1 MISELLT
8 KIFLYNLFNTDHWF
22 QLNKIKPIFVQHERK
37 FKYDYQSLK
46 LPIVSNPLKNNLQTT
61 SLSDYYNR
69 NWY

>member
-8 KIFLYNLFNTDHWF
+8 KILLYDLFSADHWF
-22 QLNKIKPIFVQHERK
+22 QLKIKIKPTFVQHERK

-61 SLSDYYNR
+61 FLSDYYNR
-69 NWY
+69 N